1 VDKNTSPLRGEFRL
15 SSLTSHFS
23 HSHSHSHSHSL
34 AIPLHAGGFD
44 CRAQEHGSH
53 YNYKTS
59 FSERVGSARRKL
71 LSAACVR
78 VEKTIRV
85 FRQPDFNTTARVG
98 YDGSVMVPLVGRIQV
113 AGLSVDEA
121 ARLIQSKLAAGFLPD
136 PQVSV
141 NVTEFNHRRFTV
153 LGQVT
158 RSGTYDFPDERP
170 LDLLQAIGL
179 AGGYTNIANRAS
191 VTIKRN
197 IGGKIS
203 VFKVNAKKLAEGKA
217 DYDVQVQP
225 GDIITVAESLF

>member
-1 VDKNTSPLRGEFRL
+1 MLD
-15 SSLTSHFS
+15 
-23 HSHSHSHSHSL
+23 
-34 AIPLHAGGFD
+34 
-44 CRAQEHGSH
+44 
-53 YNYKTS
+53 
-59 FSERVGSARRKL
+59 
-71 LSAACVR
+71 
-78 VEKTIRV
+78 IRV

-98 YDGSVMVPLVGRIQV
+98 YDGSIMVPLVGRIQV

-153 LGQVT
+153 LGQVV

-179 AGGYTNIANRAS
+179 AGGYTNIANPAS

-197 IGGKIS
+197 VGGKIS
-203 VFKVNAKKLAEGKA
+203 VFKVNAKKLAQGKA
-217 DYDVQVQP
+217 GYDVQVQP
-225 GDIITVAESLF
+225 SDIITVGESLF

>member
-1 VDKNTSPLRGEFRL
+1 MKAPPIVVWCTTCLL
-15 SSLTSHFS
+15 LAAFS
-23 HSHSHSHSHSL
+23 AQQSL
-34 AIPLHAGGFD
+34 AQNQGSRRSAGKDKSNQVAVEAAAYAG
-44 CRAQEHGSH
+44 A
-53 YNYKTS
+53 NYKI
-59 FSERVGSARRKL
+59 APDDML
-71 LSAACVR
+71 D
-78 VEKTIRV
+78 IRV

-98 YDGSVMVPLVGRIQV
+98 YDGSIMVPLVGRIQV
-113 AGLSVDEA
+113 AGLSVDQA

-179 AGGYTNIANRAS
+179 AGGYTNIANPAS

-217 DYDVQVQP
+217 GYDVQVQP
-225 GDIITVAESLF
+225 GDIITVGESLF